1 MKLKKYIL
9 LPFLFYILLIKVELD
24 AQTVT
29 LEPEPGFTEYAT
41 YYISNFDLQTGASNF
56 QLFRFRLESTS
67 YPAFA
72 RIRFRSSL
80 ISPALNI
87 HSETTIVDL
96 ETGAFPL
103 SSDLLIDN
111 QELSTNTTQLLDVN
125 GNLIPINVSLNE
137 IIEMSQFEQI
147 LSSVITTGRLAD
159 GIYTFEVEIY
169 SGSSEDDLSLTDT
182 ENISISVSSPSYIS
196 LEAPGGALA
205 DTSLNEIYTTYP
217 FFIWFP
223 QFCPQCDMEIR
234 VAEFTPGIHSSVDD
248 AIEDQTV
255 LPFDQTEDWEYVG
268 NVTSFQYPVSDA
280 LPLEYNKVYVW
291 QIKANLAT
299 TAGNEEIIST
309 INAFKIG
316 DLGGTTPVPTEVN
329 PIVQILGQA
338 ITSDQFNVL
347 FGPGGSLDGFIPN
360 GTFTINGNTSD
371 QSMIMAIINQVIS
384 QNATITDVS
393 VEE

>member
-1 MKLKKYIL
+1 
-9 LPFLFYILLIKVELD
+9 
-24 AQTVT
+24 
-29 LEPEPGFTEYAT
+29 
-41 YYISNFDLQTGASNF
+41 
-56 QLFRFRLESTS
+56 
-67 YPAFA
+67 
-72 RIRFRSSL
+72 
-80 ISPALNI
+80 
-87 HSETTIVDL
+87 
-96 ETGAFPL
+96 
-103 SSDLLIDN
+103 
-111 QELSTNTTQLLDVN
+111 
-125 GNLIPINVSLNE
+125 
-137 IIEMSQFEQI
+137 
-147 LSSVITTGRLAD
+147 
-159 GIYTFEVEIY
+159 
-169 SGSSEDDLSLTDT
+169 
-182 ENISISVSSPSYIS
+182 
-196 LEAPGGALA
+196 
-205 DTSLNEIYTTYP
+205 
-217 FFIWFP
+217 
-223 QFCPQCDMEIR
+223 MEIR